1 MLSLGIDRGA
11 TIIETMLV
19 IILTFLLTLL
29 VVDSTYRVYDAWGVL
44 REEGLVKQGQIQD
57 R

>member
-11 TIIETMLV
+11 TFIETMLV
-19 IILTFLLTLL
+19 IFLTFLLTML
-29 VVDSTYRVYDAWGVL
+29 VVDSAYRVYDVWGVL
-44 REEGLVKQGQIQD
+44 REEGLLKQGQIQD

>member
-11 TIIETMLV
+11 TFIETMLV
-19 IILTFLLTLL
+19 IFLTFLLTML
-29 VVDSTYRVYDAWGVL
+29 VVDSAYRVYAAWGVL
-44 REEGLVKQGQIQD
+44 REEGLLKQGQIQD